1 MMRWCVFILG
11 VLLAVGCT
19 RNSGGMQLEIAGQVQ
34 TVPQQT
40 ALEGADFALFERA
53 VEDGALQA
61 EALVAEATSDELG
74 RFSALF
80 PRKSS
85 YSLRWTA
92 TALDHF
98 PEAGAVDP
106 DALYPNAP
114 YPLEIGMH
122 AICTLH
128 VQLMSLAPEDST
140 DNLKFN
146 LGDDFPCDCC
156 PTDQILLEGIGADSS
171 WDCLMY
177 GDHWMTWGA
186 DLEVALIGQP
196 EGLFVDSVYCPA
208 FGAADLI
215 LTW

>member
-1 MMRWCVFILG
+1 MKWSVVILG
-11 VLLAVGCT
+11 ALLAVGCT

-34 TVPQQT
+34 TVPQQA

-114 YPLEIGMH
+114 YPLEIGLY
-122 AICTLH
+122 AARATDEPRTRGLH
-128 VQLMSLAPEDST
+128 RQFEVQPRR
-140 DNLKFN
+140 
-146 LGDDFPCDCC
+146 
-156 PTDQILLEGIGADSS
+156 
-171 WDCLMY
+171 
-177 GDHWMTWGA
+177 
-186 DLEVALIGQP
+186 
-196 EGLFVDSVYCPA
+196 
-208 FGAADLI
+208 
-215 LTW
+215 

>member
-1 MMRWCVFILG
+1 MMQRLSLLVG

-19 RNSGGMQLEIAGQVQ
+19 RNSGGMQLEISGSVQ
-34 TVPQQT
+34 TVPEQT

-61 EALVAEATSDELG
+61 EALVGEATSDELG
-74 RFSALF
+74 GFTAQF

-92 TALDHF
+92 TAEDHF
-98 PEAGAVDP
+98 PAAGTLDP
-106 DALYPNAP
+106 DALYPNEP

-122 AICTLH
+122 AVCTLH
-128 VQLMSLAPEDST
+128 VQLSSVAPEDST
-140 DNLKFN
+140 DNLRFN

-196 EGLFVDSVYCPA
+196 QGLFLDSVFCPA